1 MLLVRR
7 ISDAQHRHI
16 ACVDWSTILRLAV
29 RRAATPVVRRVA
41 AKLDGVAAKLD
52 ATRHRTTRFAEVVR
66 EASRQAVAQRRRGG
80 APLVLAKR
88 VRSLAPLR
96 ARPRAPWAPGLFR
109 GAFPRASASRLL
121 AAASRDRAS
130 VLLARVAGR
139 GALPAGR
146 WRQRLGARAAAA
158 VARRRE
164 KREARATGLAAV
176 WERYGWTAVGTHF
189 GVYFATLAGLTSAV
203 DQGLLG
209 ADADERREAVDKVAG
224 ALERVAPARAVDFV
238 KESPAAG
245 AFAVA
250 WVAAKFTEPVRLVV
264 TLFLVPRV
272 AAVRG
277 AVAAAAAAAAGA
289 VA

>member
-1 MLLVRR
+1 M
-7 ISDAQHRHI
+7 
-16 ACVDWSTILRLAV
+16 LRLAV

-41 AKLDGVAAKLD
+41 ARLDGVAAKLD

-96 ARPRAPWAPGLFR
+96 ARPRAPGAPGLLR
-109 GAFPRASASRLL
+109 GASPRASASRLL

-146 WRQRLGARAAAA
+146 WRQRLGARTAAA

-238 KESPAAG
+238 RESPAAG